1 MQGLDIN
8 RKVIDNMKSNTI
20 VKINNK
26 LMNKGITFTKDAR
39 FEDIIQAW
47 CYLTR
52 FILDVVEDK
61 NDEFGL
67 DDNSEENRKIHKEH
81 FIEVIREWIEI
92 AKYGNCINEIL
103 EIIDE

>member
-1 MQGLDIN
+1 
-8 RKVIDNMKSNTI
+8 MKSNTV
-20 VKINNK
+20 VKIDNRLQNE
-26 LMNKGITFTKDAR
+26 GISFDEDAS
-39 FEDIIQAW
+39 FADIIQAF

-67 DDNSEENRKIHKEH
+67 EDNSEENREQHKEH
-81 FIEVIREWIEI
+81 FIEVIKEWIQI
-92 AKYGNCINEIL
+92 AKYGNCINEAL